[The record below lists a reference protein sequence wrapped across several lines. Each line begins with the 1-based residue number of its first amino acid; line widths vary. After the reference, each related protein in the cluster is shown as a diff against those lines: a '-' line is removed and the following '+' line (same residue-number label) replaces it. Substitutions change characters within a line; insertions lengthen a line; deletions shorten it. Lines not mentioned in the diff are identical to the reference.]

1 MARRFEFRLQTL
13 LRVRQLREREAKRKV
28 SAKRAEIAHLD
39 SLNEQTTREIWQRQA
54 DLLAAQQKGEIDL
67 VELQRGR
74 NWIAHLRRT
83 IATRQSQRAE
93 LVDQLRGLQ
102 EQLREARTQTRII
115 EKLRDRRQKD
125 HDRSEARREQDE
137 ADELAQQLHGFDEWH
152 SESEVH

>member
-54 DLLAAQQKGEIDL
+54 ELLAAQQEGEIDL
-67 VELQRGR
+67 LELQRGR

-93 LVDQLRGLQ
+93 LVDQLRQLQ
-102 EQLREARTQTRII
+102 EHLREARTQTRII
-115 EKLRDRRQKD
+115 EKLRDRRQRD
-125 HDRSEARREQDE
+125 HDRNEARREQDE

-152 SESEVH
+152 SESEVL